1 MPNRKGDTLVAAND
15 ALVILGALRETVQ
28 RSDNA
33 EHVRRQQME
42 LLEEALRVLNAS
54 DASDDAQSE
63 ERLDAEALAQERDL
77 LKNVIAIHSPSLY
90 LLQAL
95 THTHT
100 TPVTGVESKH
110 AQTQKRGTPP
120 RRVANDVG
128 RYSLGGPV
136 DTANLEI
143 TTSLIKHY

>member
-15 ALVILGALRETVQ
+15 ALVVLGALRETLQ
-28 RSDNA
+28 RSDNV

-77 LKNVIAIHSPSLY
+77 LKN
-90 LLQAL
+90 
-95 THTHT
+95 
-100 TPVTGVESKH
+100 
-110 AQTQKRGTPP
+110 
-120 RRVANDVG
+120 
-128 RYSLGGPV
+128 
-136 DTANLEI
+136 
-143 TTSLIKHY
+143 